1 MSLKPNDLKGVVTNE
16 ISIDEFEPKTGEKE
30 NVAVFGFYVTEK
42 QVGEDLANFLEKST
56 FDFRDVEVTP
66 NPNPDNLYMVFVE
79 VDRDP
84 GMLGMLREVAK
95 DILNITGE
103 LEWEGKPLLSDSTF
117 DLNDPQLEG
126 IVKSTP
132 EDYVTKDEHE
142 ANMKQEHETSIKDF
156 VLDNTIATAV
166 ELNDSVIT
174 IRGGKR
180 DSVTLEVISFGEGKP
195 TLEEAGLSELAIDY
209 DFDRH
214 LIKTMESMR
223 GTLNILPINRNVVM
237 HNPHTD
243 QVLVVRPC

>member
-103 LEWEGKPLLSDSTF
+103 LEWKGKPLLSDSTF